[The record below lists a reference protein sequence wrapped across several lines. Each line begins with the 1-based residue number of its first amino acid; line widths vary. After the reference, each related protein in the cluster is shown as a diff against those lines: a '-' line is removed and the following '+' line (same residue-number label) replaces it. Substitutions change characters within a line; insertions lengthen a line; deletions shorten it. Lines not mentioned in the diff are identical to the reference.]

1 MSFDRPKNV
10 FKIIIA
16 YDYEGFHFICWY
28 AYVNYKLKK
37 LTKKLKGQNKEKKC
51 SIVLYIA
58 YLSLKQTN
66 KNPPWP
72 QSI

>member
-37 LTKKLKGQNKEKKC
+37 LTKKIKRTK
-51 SIVLYIA
+51 
-58 YLSLKQTN
+58 
-66 KNPPWP
+66 
-72 QSI
+72 